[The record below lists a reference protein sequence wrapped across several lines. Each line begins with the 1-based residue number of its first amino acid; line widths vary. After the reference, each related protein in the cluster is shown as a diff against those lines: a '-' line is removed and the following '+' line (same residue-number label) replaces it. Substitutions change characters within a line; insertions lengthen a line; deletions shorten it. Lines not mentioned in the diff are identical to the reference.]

1 MDNNTFSLRF
11 RPVNLR
17 LEPINTK
24 GKKNIHKPT
33 IVTIPEAPGMSI
45 LIPSNKPSAQDLARS
60 TLLKFKTAISAQKKN
75 TPVFVNIDPLNQLPP
90 SREVPRFNR
99 PPVVIKPN
107 PQAIN
112 TTPIARP
119 TPRPVPVLNPQ
130 PIMQPKNQANSFSR
144 PSISKNPFESAPRIQ
159 PTVSVEKHRTGNTLV
174 IKTTFRR

>member
-1 MDNNTFSLRF
+1 MDNRTFSLR
-11 RPVNLR
+11 
-17 LEPINTK
+17 LEPTK
-24 GKKNIHKPT
+24 RAEKKNIRTPT

-45 LIPSNKPSAQDLARS
+45 LIPSNKLSAQDLARS
-60 TLLKFKTAISAQKKN
+60 TLLKFKTAISAQRKN
-75 TPVFVNIDPLNQLPP
+75 TPVYVNIDPLNQLPP

-119 TPRPVPVLNPQ
+119 TPRPVPVLNTQ

-144 PSISKNPFESAPRIQ
+144 PPISNNPFQTQPKNR
-159 PTVSVEKHRTGNTLV
+159 PTVSVKQYQDDNKLV
-174 IKTTFRR
+174 TETTCRR